1 MTAMIIDETDACLEI
16 YDLKPAPGRPANFIC
31 AFLLPEGSLDSWVVD
46 MSISSDVSSCHPHG
60 STPPFSVSSHN
71 KLFTIAY
78 EAVSGTGNT
87 LKALLFLPMSTIL
100 DHLAK
105 SRTNNAV
112 KNIPWEEWGPHGTRF
127 ITLDHELSDVW
138 ICHTYGMKFMMACNP
153 TSAGQFRSVCLYDFN
168 NLSIRRDCLS
178 PGNSTTVLT
187 SPSVIEASDGIF
199 AESVHTH
206 LPCRCHLKD
215 LPICDD
221 GKYEAVMMSE
231 DCLLAVA
238 VGHLALWLPLF

>member
-1 MTAMIIDETDACLEI
+1 MTAMIINETDACLEI
-16 YDLKPAPGRPANFIC
+16 YDLKPALGRPANFIC
-31 AFLLPEGSLDSWVVD
+31 AFLLPKGSLDSWVVD